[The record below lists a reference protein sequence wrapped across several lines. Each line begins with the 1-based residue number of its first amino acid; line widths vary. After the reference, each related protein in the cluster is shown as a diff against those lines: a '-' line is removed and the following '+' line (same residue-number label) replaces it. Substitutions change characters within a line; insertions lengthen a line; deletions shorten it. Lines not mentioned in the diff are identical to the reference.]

1 MASPLKGKEK
11 TTSYLLRLTPSEKKR
26 WQKMASFYAL
36 PLAEFI
42 RRRVEGRP
50 ITPPKVPAINAKTS
64 VRMGQV
70 DLQLRRLKEDFN
82 RGREEAIAALNQQQ
96 AMPTTQDKEFLKAI
110 NNVRALLV
118 EVREE
123 LRSVRLQLSGISDS
137 SSEEEF
143 SDNENERSDFEA
155 EDWE

>member
-1 MASPLKGKEK
+1 MASPSQGKER
-11 TTSYLLRLTPSEKKR
+11 TTSYLLRLTPSEKSR

-42 RRRVEGRP
+42 RRRVESRP
-50 ITPPKVPAINAKTS
+50 VTPPKVPAINAKTS

-70 DLQLRRLKEDFN
+70 DLQLRRLKDDFHW
-82 RGREEAIAALNQQQ
+82 GIKEALAALTQQQ
-96 AMPTTQDKEFLKAI
+96 PMPTTRYKELLKAI
-110 NNVRALLV
+110 NNVRELLV

-123 LRSVRLQLSGISDS
+123 LRDVRLQLSAVDE
-137 SSEEEF
+137 SSESSEF
-143 SDNENERSDFEA
+143 DSGDDNSEFEA

>member
-1 MASPLKGKEK
+1 MASKSEGKEK
-11 TTSYLLRLTPSEKKR
+11 TTSYLLRLTPVEKSR

-64 VRMGQV
+64 VRMGQF
-70 DLQLRRLKEDFN
+70 DLELRRLNKDFN
-82 RGREEAIAALNQQQ
+82 RVIKEASANNTQLRVVSTNQY
-96 AMPTTQDKEFLKAI
+96 KELVKTL
-110 NNVRALLV
+110 NNVHNLLL

-123 LRSVRLQLSGISDS
+123 LRGVRLQLSGVDEDS
-137 SSEEEF
+137 EDEEITKDFNQSE
-143 SDNENERSDFEA
+143 FEQ
-155 EDWE
+155 EDWD